1 MTFVSITINTH
12 TASSG
17 VADGFTARTIN
28 TSMTM
33 TNRMRQIAAAISLGR
48 TNKEMADDLNISM
61 KTIEKHRQLLMK
73 TFSLRNTADITRF
86 SIMNRIIQHDKT
98 NRWIMQYNREYYPKS
113 RKALKA
119 LAPKLQDGI
128 NLNESK

>member
-1 MTFVSITINTH
+1 MN
-12 TASSG
+12 
-17 VADGFTARTIN
+17 
-28 TSMTM
+28 M

-61 KTIEKHRQLLMK
+61 KTIEKHRQRLMK
-73 TFSLRNTADITRF
+73 TFALRNSADITRF
-86 SIMNRIIQHDKT
+86 SILNRIIQYDKT

-128 NLNESK
+128 NLNQSK